1 MYSCHQAGTTQMMD
15 WQLDQHPILQMLLH
29 PKNQPEY
36 IVNQMIHTSAH
47 NPMVLVA
54 MYKIMLTVL
63 RTNS

>member
-1 MYSCHQAGTTQMMD
+1 MYSCHQAGITQIMD
-15 WQLDQHPILQMLLH
+15 WQLDRHPILQMLLH
-29 PKNQPEY
+29 LKNQPEY

-63 RTNS
+63 RTNF